1 MQMQKMNSKITKT
14 KTKTYSIWLT
24 IHNSH
29 NYIFFLLPLEL
40 SVQFSCVQLQML
52 IIKIITVA
60 LTCSSVA
67 YLMYFSFQSAGES
80 YDCQWSHF
88 YFQWQTVSC

>member
-29 NYIFFLLPLEL
+29 NKFFLLPLEL
-40 SVQFSCVQLQML
+40 SVQFSCVQLQNL
-52 IIKIITVA
+52 CIA
-60 LTCSSVA
+60 DA
-67 YLMYFSFQSAGES
+67 YNKNYHGCTDM
-80 YDCQWSHF
+80 
-88 YFQWQTVSC
+88 